1 MVKLEEQVKTLG
13 LKAGFDLV
21 GITSANSFE
30 RDEKASIERIR
41 SGLMDGLPWYNE
53 ERVTKANRPRVLLE
67 EAKSVISLAVS
78 YNTREYNDQKTMTGK
93 LARYAWGEDYHNVI
107 KDRLH
112 NFVEELKVLVGEDI
126 KTRIFVD
133 DGPMNDRAA
142 AERAGIG
149 WFGKNTNI
157 LSQNYGSWVFLSQ
170 VITSIE
176 LIPDQPLL
184 KTCGTCVICIE
195 ECPTEA
201 IVAPYVIN
209 NTKCI
214 SFLTIELR
222 GSIPIPLRHLM
233 GEWIFGC
240 DICQDVCPVNRK
252 AVVSLDPNFSRLHNV
267 STMDLISLLDLSESE
282 FNTMFKGTAIRR
294 AKFAGFQRNICVALG
309 NIGDQATVPV
319 LSKVIESDCPD
330 LVRSHAAWALGQIGS
345 SQALKTLKSQ
355 ADLNQAPDVLE
366 EIVSAIKA
374 AEA

>member
-157 LSQNYGSWVFLSQ
+157 LTK
-170 VITSIE
+170 TSKI
-176 LIPDQPLL
+176 L
-184 KTCGTCVICIE
+184 
-195 ECPTEA
+195 
-201 IVAPYVIN
+201 Y
-209 NTKCI
+209 
-214 SFLTIELR
+214 
-222 GSIPIPLRHLM
+222 
-233 GEWIFGC
+233 
-240 DICQDVCPVNRK
+240 
-252 AVVSLDPNFSRLHNV
+252 
-267 STMDLISLLDLSESE
+267 
-282 FNTMFKGTAIRR
+282 
-294 AKFAGFQRNICVALG
+294 AGM
-309 NIGDQATVPV
+309 
-319 LSKVIESDCPD
+319 
-330 LVRSHAAWALGQIGS
+330 
-345 SQALKTLKSQ
+345 
-355 ADLNQAPDVLE
+355 
-366 EIVSAIKA
+366 
-374 AEA
+374 